1 MGLIDRV
8 KQALGAGGPPHA
20 RIVGGAAFLRERV
33 EDVLEEEGWQLVSEG
48 PAVFAVV
55 FAEAGKVEDT
65 RLPEDVG
72 PDVRVL
78 LIGPSQLPIELV
90 ARLAET
96 VRACGWMGAPFTRE
110 ELLEEV
116 RRCVALTP
124 HEAAEF
130 RRGLREEEEG

>member
-1 MGLIDRV
+1 MGLFDRL

-20 RIVGGAAFLRERV
+20 RIVGGAAFLRDLV

-48 PAVFAVV
+48 RAAFAIV
-55 FAEAGKVEDT
+55 FAEEGTVEDT

-78 LIGPSQLPIELV
+78 LVGPSQLPIELV

-96 VRACGWMGAPFTRE
+96 VRGCGWLGAPFTRE
-110 ELLEEV
+110 ELLDEV
-116 RRCVALTP
+116 RRCVALSP

-130 RRGLREEEEG
+130 RRGLREDEG